1 MKDYQKIILVIILI
15 LICILIGK
23 GRSTSEKNEK
33 MSYTYTK
40 KKDYFFQPQTN
51 WASYKD
57 KIKVKGIYITGN
69 TAGFKEKFDKLIKF
83 INETEV
89 NAVVIDVKDD
99 TGELTFD
106 LDIKLAQEVGA
117 CENIKV
123 KDLNEFMDI
132 LRKNNIYPIARIVTF
147 KDRLMALKRPDLSIK
162 SKNGKVWLDNKG
174 DAWLNPYNK
183 ESWEYPVEI
192 AEKVALMG
200 FKEVQFDYVRF
211 PSDGNVKNI
220 DYGKGAEGRNM
231 AQVIGEFLQYARQ
244 RLEPLGVYV
253 SADIFG
259 LVTTS
264 SGDMGLG
271 QNLEILANSVD
282 ILCPMVYP
290 SHYYLGTYG
299 IKYPNSQPYAIV
311 NRSLET
317 AQNRIKNMKSER
329 KSIIRPWL
337 QDFSAPWLK
346 KEYGTNYR
354 TYGPDEINKQKKACY
369 DNNIEEWIFWNASN
383 NYTKSAY
390 LRENN

>member
-23 GRSTSEKNEK
+23 GRSNSEKNEK

-69 TAGFKEKFDKLIKF
+69 TAGFKEKFNKLIKF

-106 LDIKLAQEVGA
+106 LDIKFAQEVGA

-211 PSDGNVKNI
+211 PSDGN
-220 DYGKGAEGRNM
+220 
-231 AQVIGEFLQYARQ
+231 L
-244 RLEPLGVYV
+244 
-253 SADIFG
+253 
-259 LVTTS
+259 T
-264 SGDMGLG
+264 
-271 QNLEILANSVD
+271 
-282 ILCPMVYP
+282 
-290 SHYYLGTYG
+290 
-299 IKYPNSQPYAIV
+299 
-311 NRSLET
+311 
-317 AQNRIKNMKSER
+317 
-329 KSIIRPWL
+329 
-337 QDFSAPWLK
+337 
-346 KEYGTNYR
+346 
-354 TYGPDEINKQKKACY
+354 
-369 DNNIEEWIFWNASN
+369 
-383 NYTKSAY
+383 
-390 LRENN
+390 